1 MSAEERTF
9 QRGFSITGE
18 VRDRALR
25 GLARIDFPV
34 SDKIVVVG
42 GGAMGAGIAACG
54 AAAGFSVTLIESD
67 AARRDA
73 LRSQLP
79 EGIEIVA
86 EIAPSIDA
94 AVAIEAVPE
103 RLDLKRAV
111 VAALCSSLP
120 ANALVATNTS
130 SLSVDEIARDVA
142 SAQRILGL
150 HFFNPPEKMR
160 LVEIV
165 AAEQTSQEA
174 LDRARAF
181 VEALGKT
188 AVVTEDTPGFIVNRV
203 ARPYYLQAMQALER
217 GIASVEE
224 CDELARGVGFRMGP
238 FELMD
243 LIGLDVNLATTTS
256 IYERTL
262 EERLAPTDIQRAM
275 VREGR
280 LGRKSGSGFYAYP
293 PGPDRRDGAPPVQER
308 NADESI
314 VLVGFG
320 AIADEFAEALE
331 SAYEHVAR
339 IENDEMIEELLDP
352 SATIVIDVGDGSSD
366 RAPVVKLLDQLVSPE
381 TAIVVDAYANDVDV
395 LAKRATVPERIVG
408 YGILAALS
416 AQKAIEITGA
426 ERTSDDMLG
435 LAAELFEAMGK
446 RVVVTLNG
454 PGLFLGRV
462 VASIVNEAIVAV
474 EAGVASPADVDIAMQ
489 LGTNYPLG
497 PIAWGGEIGSKR
509 IVRILG
515 RLAAVEGESYAP
527 FRALWVLDV
536 EEPPDESASSGMS
549 AYGV

>member
-1 MSAEERTF
+1 
-9 QRGFSITGE
+9 
-18 VRDRALR
+18 
-25 GLARIDFPV
+25 V
-34 SDKIVVVG
+34 SEKILVVG
-42 GGAMGAGIAACG
+42 GGTMGAGIAACA
-54 AAAGFSVTLIESD
+54 AAAGFGVTLIESD

-73 LRSQLP
+73 LRLQLP
-79 EGIEIVA
+79 GSIEVLA

-103 RLDLKRAV
+103 RLDLKRAI
-111 VAALCSSLP
+111 VANLCSSLP

-130 SLSVDEIARDVA
+130 SLSVGDIARDVA
-142 SAQRILGL
+142 SAQRVLGL

-165 AAEQTSQEA
+165 AAEQTSQEVI
-174 LDRARAF
+174 DRAAAF

-188 AVVTEDTPGFIVNRV
+188 GVVTEDTPGFIVNRV
-203 ARPYYLQAMQALER
+203 ARPYYLQAMQAIER

-224 CDELARGVGFRMGP
+224 CDELARGIGFRMGP

-243 LIGLDVNLATTTS
+243 VIGLDVNLATTTS

-262 EERLAPTDIQRAM
+262 EERLAPADMQRAM
-275 VREGR
+275 VRGGR
-280 LGRKSGSGFYAYP
+280 LGRKSGNGFYAYP
-293 PGPDRRDGAPPVQER
+293 PGPDRRDEAPPMQER

-320 AIADEFAEALE
+320 AIADELAEALE
-331 SAYEHVAR
+331 GAYEHVAR

-366 RAPVVKLLDQLVSPE
+366 RSPIVKLLDRIVPPE
-381 TAIVVDAYANDVDV
+381 TVILVDAYANDVDAV
-395 LAKRATVPERIVG
+395 AKRATAPERIVG
-408 YGILAALS
+408 YGIVAS
-416 AQKAIEITGA
+416 VSGQRTIEVAGA
-426 ERTSDDMLG
+426 EGTADDMLG

-446 RVVVTLNG
+446 RVIVTLNG

-462 VASIVNEAIVAV
+462 VASIVNEAVLAV
-474 EAGVASPADVDIAMQ
+474 DEGIASAADVDIAMQ

-509 IVRILG
+509 IVRILS
-515 RLAAVEGESYAP
+515 RLAAVEGEKYAP

-536 EEPPDESASSGMS
+536 EEHPDESAASGMS